1 MDERRPH
8 GSNRRE
14 AFRQIAKAVV
24 VGTFIAAGTAEVAN
38 FLVTA
43 NTLPPD
49 PAPPVPPRI
58 PPSPRAIDNGVA
70 AVVPS
75 RPERQSP
82 EPGTPTTANLVP
94 LTPMDFTRLP
104 VEPVPLSGKINHIM
118 EKMSSSDFH
127 MPRLDRGQLTPVFRE
142 IHGILESPKTK
153 YIPGIP
159 GGQNVLTAVLSD
171 DRGPSVTF
179 IIASFDNFDQSY
191 PTDGYIRVNA
201 YDRNEGLT
209 TLQFFWTQRYPDGT
223 DEFQYSGSIITPDL
237 YRYYTRRPIQTVEDL
252 DAWLSGYGA
261 FVHPGIW
268 TSPNPALAVR
278 SDELARVSA
287 RLRTSRLDDSL
298 TANVSRL
305 IQSPGS
311 RGRFTAARIYK
322 ALSFEDVPVGPSTP
336 PKQSG

>member
-1 MDERRPH
+1 MDERQPH

-14 AFRQIAKAVV
+14 ALKQIAKAIAI
-24 VGTFIAAGTAEVAN
+24 GTILTTATAEVAN

-43 NTLPPD
+43 NTPPTD
-49 PAPPVPPRI
+49 PAPPVPPQI
-58 PPSPRAIDNGVA
+58 VPSLKAIDSGVP
-70 AVVPS
+70 AVVSS
-75 RPERQSP
+75 RPERKSP
-82 EPGTPTTANLVP
+82 EPGTPTTTNPTP

-104 VEPVPLSGKINHIM
+104 VVPISLSGKINHIM

-127 MPRLDRGQLTPVFRE
+127 MPRLNRAQLTPVFRE
-142 IHGILESPKTK
+142 IHRILESPKAK
-153 YIPGIP
+153 YIPGIR
-159 GGQNVLTAVLSD
+159 GGQNVLTAALSD
-171 DRGPSVTF
+171 DRGPSITF
-179 IIASFDNFDQSY
+179 IVASFDNIDVSY
-191 PTDGYIRVNA
+191 PTDGYIRVNV

-209 TLQFFWTQRYPDGT
+209 TLQFFWIQRYQDGIN
-223 DEFQYSGSIITPDL
+223 EFQYSGSIITPDL
-237 YRYYTRRPIQTVEDL
+237 YRYHTYRPMQTVEDV

-298 TANVSRL
+298 TANVYRL

-311 RGRFTAARIYK
+311 RGRLTAARIYK